1 MEKKIFFLAEEKEK
15 EENIW
20 RRKIFDRRRKGKR
33 IYRRR
38 KMSRWTDTRNCEEI
52 ELEFWTQNSQFGVHP
67 QLSTI
72 TIITITIITITI
84 AFYNH
89 HPPFTTIIIT
99 LYWRWCTRR
108 QRRRRVGCKYQ
119 RDFFFY
125 IFHIIVKRG
134 RGVGSKYQPDFGC
147 LMWMW
152 MGQSW
157 M

>member
-1 MEKKIFFLAEEKEK
+1 MQGRRK
-15 EENIW
+15 
-20 RRKIFDRRRKGKR
+20 RRKIFEWWRRRKRKK

-119 RDFFFY
+119 HDLFLLFFFY
-125 IFHIIVKRG
+125 IFHIIVKTG
-134 RGVGSKYQPDFGC
+134 RGDFGC